1 MACAQFTPLAKDDL
15 KAIATDD
22 STPSISH
29 AVSYLWHINCSTS
42 SKLLSEIPVST
53 NRLARI
59 QRWSKWSG
67 AIAVIMGVLVL
78 LGWGFNLQIL
88 RSILPNLPSMKAS
101 TAISLIL
108 GGGSLWRWH
117 HQERTANGAT
127 RQRDR
132 LSSWLAIG
140 VILISLLSFIQY
152 QVTSLW
158 HSQPLVSQPIQ
169 PIELAFLAPMAPNT
183 ALCFLLLGVA
193 IALLHQRNYGVAQAC
208 AYASFLIAFLSLTGY
223 AFGVKDF
230 YQSASI
236 TGMALHTSLSL
247 VVLSLGVLFAASDQA
262 WLSNITSSYAGGII
276 ARRLLPFALL
286 VPFFTGGLFLA
297 SYRAN
302 TLSAEI
308 GFLLRTAFNVFI
320 MGGIIWWNA
329 KYLNRVDQQ
338 RQQIA
343 EELLQANEHLEAE
356 VAERMDALQR
366 SEERWKL
373 AMAASQDVV
382 WDLNPITNEVFRSES
397 WYDLI
402 GVQPG
407 EIHNSNSEWVDR
419 IHPEDVDRVL
429 ATNAAYLSQKV
440 PVYQIEYRLQCQTGY
455 RWVVSRGKA
464 YWNEHGQAL
473 RLIGSMRDISEQK
486 KIEED
491 LRASYSLIHSVING
505 ISDPI
510 FVKAEN
516 GQYVLVNQ
524 ATANQAGKSI
534 AAFIGYDDNTIFPA
548 FTAQELQKN
557 DLQVMQQGKPI
568 TIEES
573 IPVGDSIKTFL
584 SSKSPWRDADGN
596 IIGLIGFTKDISDRK
611 QTEIAL
617 QHSEERYR
625 SLIEATAQIVWTT
638 AADGQIVE
646 VQPSL
651 AAFTGQSFEQY
662 CGWGWAEVVH
672 PDDLDHVMQIWNH
685 ALKTCT
691 LYEAELRFKNTNGEY
706 RYLWARA
713 IPILAEDGSIREW
726 VGTNTD
732 ITARKLA
739 ELALQQ
745 SEEHLRTVLE
755 NMPVMLNALD
765 ESGNMLVWNQ
775 ECERVTGYSTEEMI
789 NSSNALELLY
799 PDPAYLQQM
808 MTQWANTKNN
818 YRNWEWDL
826 VGKDGNTRT
835 IAWSNISDTFPIPG
849 WATWGI
855 GVDVTEQKIAERSI
869 HQLNTTLE
877 QRVNNRTAEL
887 TAANKELEAFS
898 YSVSHDL
905 RAPLRGIDGFSKV
918 LVQRYSDQLDEKG
931 KHYLDRIA
939 AGVQRM
945 GDLIDDLL
953 MLSRVT
959 RTEMQRSQV
968 NLSTIASEIA
978 EGLQAID
985 PARLVA
991 WKITPNI
998 TASGDAKLLKIALEN
1013 LLSNAWKFT
1022 SPKTHPCVEFN
1033 SMLDD
1038 TGQTIYFVQD
1048 NGAGFDMAYENKL
1061 FQAFQ
1066 RLHSTSD
1073 FAGTGIGLATVQRII
1088 YRHGGRIWAKGRV
1101 DQGATFY
1108 FALQQ

>member
-1 MACAQFTPLAKDDL
+1 M
-15 KAIATDD
+15 
-22 STPSISH
+22 
-29 AVSYLWHINCSTS
+29 
-42 SKLLSEIPVST
+42 ST
-53 NRLARI
+53 NRLAWI
-59 QRWSKWSG
+59 QRGSKWSG
-67 AIAVIMGVLVL
+67 AIATIIGVVVL
-78 LGWGFNLQIL
+78 LGWFFDLQIL
-88 RSILPNLPSMKAS
+88 KSILPNLPSMKVS
-101 TAISLIL
+101 TAVCLIL
-108 GGGSLWRWH
+108 GGSLLWRWH
-117 HQERTANGAT
+117 QRRERTARGKLT
-127 RQRDR
+127 SQRDR
-132 LSSWLAIG
+132 GSLLIALII
-140 VILISLLSFIQY
+140 VLISLFTLANYS
-152 QVTSLW
+152 VNSSLW
-158 HSQPLVSQPIQ
+158 NSQPMPL
-169 PIELAFLAPMAPNT
+169 ELTFLAPMAPNT
-183 ALCFLLLGVA
+183 ALCFLLLGSA
-193 IALLHQRNYGVAQAC
+193 IITLNQRLYGITQGF
-208 AYASFLIAFLSLTGY
+208 AYSSFLIAALSLIGY
-223 AFGVKDF
+223 VFGVNDF
-230 YQSASI
+230 YRAGSI
-236 TGMALHTSLSL
+236 TGMAVHTSTSL
-247 VVLSLGVLFAASDQA
+247 MILSLGILFAESNQSWISD
-262 WLSNITSSYAGGII
+262 ITTSYAGGVV
-276 ARRLLPFALL
+276 ARRLLPFALF
-286 VPFFTGGLFLA
+286 VPVFSGGLFLVA
-297 SYRAN
+297 YRSN
-302 TLSAEI
+302 TLSAET
-308 GFLLRTAFNVFI
+308 GFLFRTTFSVLV
-320 MGGIIWWNA
+320 MGSIIWWSA
-329 KYLNRVDQQ
+329 KRLNQVDQQ
-338 RQQIA
+338 RQQLI
-343 EELLQANEHLEAE
+343 EELRQANEHLESE
-356 VAERMDALQR
+356 VARRIDALQR

-440 PVYQIEYRLQCQTGY
+440 PTYRIEYRLQCQTGY

-473 RLIGSMRDISEQK
+473 RLIGSLRDISEQK

-491 LRASYSLIHSVING
+491 LRTSYNLLHSVING
-505 ISDPI
+505 IPDPI
-510 FVKAEN
+510 FVKAES

-548 FTAQELQKN
+548 FIAQELQKN
-557 DLQVMQQGKPI
+557 DLQVMQQGKTI

-573 IPVGDSIKTFL
+573 IPVGDSIQTFL
-584 SSKSPWRDADGN
+584 ASKSPWRDADGN

-617 QHSEERYR
+617 QRSEERYR

-638 AADGQIVE
+638 AADGQIIE
-646 VQPSL
+646 DQPSL

-662 CGWGWAEVVH
+662 RGWGWAEVVH
-672 PDDLDHVMQIWNH
+672 PDDFDRIMQIWNH

-726 VGTNTD
+726 VGINTD

-739 ELALQQ
+739 ELGLQQ
-745 SEEHLRTVLE
+745 SEERLRTILE
-755 NMPVMLNALD
+755 NMPVMLDALD

-789 NSSNALELLY
+789 NSSNALQLLY

-835 IAWSNISDTFPIPG
+835 IAWSNIADTFPIPG

-855 GVDVTEQKIAERSI
+855 GVDVTEQKRAEASI
-869 HQLNTTLE
+869 RELNATLE
-877 QRVNNRTAEL
+877 QRIEQRTAEL

-918 LVQRYSDQLDEKG
+918 LVQRYGDQLDEKG

-939 AGVQRM
+939 AGVERM

-968 NLSTIASEIA
+968 NLSTIVAEIA
-978 EGLQAID
+978 ESLNSTH
-985 PARLVA
+985 PARSVD
-991 WKITPNI
+991 WRITPNI
-998 TASGDAKLLKIALEN
+998 TANGDANLLKIALEN
-1013 LLSNAWKFT
+1013 LLNNAWKFT
-1022 SPKTHPCVEFN
+1022 STKTHPCIEFN
-1033 SMLDD
+1033 SMLSEDGRL
-1038 TGQTIYFVQD
+1038 TYFVQD

-1061 FQAFQ
+1061 FHAFQ
-1066 RLHSTSD
+1066 RLHSTLQ

-1088 YRHGGRIWAKGRV
+1088 YRHGGQVWAKGRV
-1101 DQGATFY
+1101 DHGATFY
-1108 FALQQ
+1108 FVLRQ